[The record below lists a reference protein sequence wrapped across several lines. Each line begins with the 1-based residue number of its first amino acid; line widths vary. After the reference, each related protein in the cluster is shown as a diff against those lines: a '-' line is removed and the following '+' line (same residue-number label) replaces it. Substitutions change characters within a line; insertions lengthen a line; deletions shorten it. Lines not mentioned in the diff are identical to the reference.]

1 MEERIMTPSST
12 TAAAVS
18 SHEDSM
24 PRMRTHFIM
33 RSAQLAPACW
43 LTVAVEYFLNAAD
56 QVERRIRLGQKIGV
70 VDFERIAAGHQRFKI
85 GTNLAHLF
93 QRFKPRQAGHG
104 HIEKYQLDRVGI
116 FHKDAHGL
124 L

>member
-33 RSAQLAPACW
+33 RSAQLAPACR

-56 QVERRIRLGQKIGV
+56 QVERRIRLGPKIGV
-70 VDFERIAAGHQRFKI
+70 VGFERKTAGPQRFKI
-85 GTNLAHLF
+85 GKDPSPLF
-93 QRFKPRQAGHG
+93 QPFNPPHAGHC
-104 HIEKYQLDRVGI
+104 H
-116 FHKDAHGL
+116 F
-124 L
+124 

>member
-1 MEERIMTPSST
+1 MTPSST

-33 RSAQLAPACW
+33 RSGQLAPACW
-43 LTVAVEYFLNAAD
+43 LTVAVEYFLNAAN

-70 VDFERIAAGHQRFKI
+70 VDFERIAPGPHRFKI
-85 GTNLAHLF
+85 GTAFAPFF
-93 QRFKPRQAGHG
+93 QPSNPPQTPH
-104 HIEKYQLDRVGI
+104 VP
-116 FHKDAHGL
+116 
-124 L
+124 